1 MIIMNRTY
9 YVNVEKV
16 ASKDIPKYIED
27 INLTLK
33 REPPLFLEK
42 ENIKDLIYIIPVT
55 KSDNRLD
62 ITFYNT
68 NS

>member
-9 YVNVEKV
+9 YVNVEKM
-16 ASKDIPKYIED
+16 AAADISSYIED
-27 INLTLK
+27 VKLAVK
-33 REPPLFLEK
+33 KDPPLFLEN
-42 ENIKDLIYIIPVT
+42 ENIKDLVYVIPVT